1 MTINN
6 LVNIVSKKILAH
18 DVVTMRGARGGEN
31 APLII
36 SIPSPIVKAAKYK
49 KGEKIQIYT
58 DGERTYLERLA
69 EPKL

>member
-1 MTINN
+1 VISNNVTI
-6 LVNIVSKKILAH
+6 LSRKILAH
-18 DVVTMRGARGGEN
+18 DVVTMRGARGGED

-36 SIPSPIVKAAKYK
+36 SIPSAIVKAAKYK

-69 EPKL
+69 EPKI